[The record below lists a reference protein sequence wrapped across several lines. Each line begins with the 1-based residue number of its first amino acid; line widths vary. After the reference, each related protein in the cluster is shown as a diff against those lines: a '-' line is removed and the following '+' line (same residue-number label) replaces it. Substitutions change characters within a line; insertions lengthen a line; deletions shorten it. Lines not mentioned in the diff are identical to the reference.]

1 MISGSGLIAAQM
13 RPASLQDL
21 VRSSRNPKGYVRVST
36 DDQNPDLQYAA
47 LAAIGL
53 EKSQIIYD
61 IESGTHTKR
70 YGYQEICRSIL
81 AGSIDLVIVNRIDRL
96 GRDHY
101 ELVSFLHLLE
111 NSNCRLASI
120 CEPFALHWR
129 ESAWAFRATWD
140 AIGDARYELLRLKE
154 RQRQGIDAA
163 QEAIRRGLRTKSMGR
178 PRKIGISSNP

>member
-1 MISGSGLIAAQM
+1 MIGGDLSTQEQM
-13 RPASLQDL
+13 SLQDL
-21 VRSSRNPKGYVRVST
+21 VRSSKNPKGYVRVST

-53 EKSQIIYD
+53 VKNQIICD
-61 IESGTHTKR
+61 VESGTHKNR
-70 YGYQEICRSIL
+70 HGYQKIYCGIREDE
-81 AGSIDLVIVNRIDRL
+81 IDLIAVNRIDRI

-101 ELVSFLHLLE
+101 ELVSFLHILE
-111 NSNCRLASI
+111 DSGCKLISV

-129 ESAWAFRATWD
+129 ESSWAFRATWD

-178 PRKIGISSNP
+178 PRKMGISSNV

>member
-1 MISGSGLIAAQM
+1 M
-13 RPASLQDL
+13 SLQDL
-21 VRSSRNPKGYVRVST
+21 IRSSRNPKGYVRVST

-53 EKSQIIYD
+53 SKSDIIYD

-70 YGYQEICRSIL
+70 YGYQEICKAVL
-81 AGSIDLVIVNRIDRL
+81 AKTTDLIAVNRIDRI

-101 ELVSFLHLLE
+101 ELVSFLHILE
-111 NSNCRLASI
+111 DSGCRLVSV

-154 RQRQGIDAA
+154 RQKQGIAAA

-178 PRKIGISSNP
+178 PRRIMGISSNP

>member
-1 MISGSGLIAAQM
+1 M
-13 RPASLQDL
+13 RPVSLQDL

-70 YGYQEICRSIL
+70 FGYQEICSAVL
-81 AGSIDLVIVNRIDRL
+81 AGTTDFVAVNRIDRL

-101 ELVSFLHLLE
+101 ELVSFLHILE
-111 NSNCRLASI
+111 DSGCKLISV
-120 CEPFALHWR
+120 CEPFVQHWR

-163 QEAIRRGLRTKSMGR
+163 QEAIRRGLRTKTMGR
-178 PRKIGISSNP
+178 PRRKMGISSNP

>member
-1 MISGSGLIAAQM
+1 M
-13 RPASLQDL
+13 SLQDL
-21 VRSSRNPKGYVRVST
+21 IRSSNFPKGYVRVST

-47 LAAIGL
+47 LEGIGL
-53 EKSQIIYD
+53 SKSDIIYD

-70 YGYQEICRSIL
+70 YGYQEICSRIKS
-81 AGSIDLVIVNRIDRL
+81 GTIDLIVVNRIDRL

-101 ELVSFLHLLE
+101 ELISFLNLLE

-120 CEPFALHWR
+120 CEPFVLHWR

-154 RQRQGIDAA
+154 RQKQGIAAA
-163 QEAIRRGLRTKSMGR
+163 QEAIRRGIRTKSMGR
-178 PRKIGISSNP
+178 PRRVMGISSNP